1 MRLLNR
7 LKPMLVWFDTQ
18 SGLESVAT
26 KDSNKLGWAQV
37 TPFVFMHL
45 MVFAVV
51 WVGFSWVALWGAI
64 FLYLVRMFAITGF
77 YHRYFSHKLFKT
89 SRFIQFF
96 FAFMGASAAQ
106 RGPLWWASHHRVHHQ
121 ASDKEGDPH
130 SPRLQG
136 FIWSHCLWFLAPKN
150 LQTKTD
156 KVKDFNKFPELR
168 WLDRFD
174 ITAPLV
180 LIVALYC
187 TGFLME
193 IYYPQLETTGA
204 QMVIWGFFISTVALY
219 HGTYTINSLAHCF
232 GSRRFDTPD
241 DSRNNALLAI
251 ITLGEGWHNN
261 HHFYPGSARQG
272 FLWWE
277 FDMTFYVLKVMS
289 WCGLVWDLKPIPLE
303 VQKEIKRK

>member
-1 MRLLNR
+1 M
-7 LKPMLVWFDTQ
+7 
-18 SGLESVAT
+18 
-26 KDSNKLGWAQV
+26 
-37 TPFVFMHL
+37 
-45 MVFAVV
+45 
-51 WVGFSWVALWGAI
+51 
-64 FLYLVRMFAITGF
+64 
-77 YHRYFSHKLFKT
+77 
-89 SRFIQFF
+89 
-96 FAFMGASAAQ
+96 
-106 RGPLWWASHHRVHHQ
+106 
-121 ASDKEGDPH
+121 
-130 SPRLQG
+130 
-136 FIWSHCLWFLAPKN
+136 
-150 LQTKTD
+150 
-156 KVKDFNKFPELR
+156 KDFNKFPELR

-180 LIVALYC
+180 LIVVLYG

-193 IYYPQLETTGA
+193 TYCPQLETTGA

-277 FDMTFYVLKVMS
+277 VDMTFYVLKVMS

-303 VQKEIKRK
+303 VQKEIRRK